1 MINIFKKID
10 QIKYELDTLQT
21 SNAIKNFHIALRL
34 NNELYIYLLCDE
46 ENKAITSF
54 IEKYSNENV
63 EIKTIFKDEYDE
75 DIYYQNIFKEPINIK
90 DSRRRF
96 VHLLDENSNNENL
109 DTPCPVVTFYSYKGG
124 MGRSTT
130 LASFATALANGA
142 IDYQGERI
150 SPKKVV
156 IIDCDFE
163 APGFTNYF
171 LNNSGIPYNQNG
183 IVEYLTD
190 IEFDKDT
197 DIQKYMWDVAKDP
210 FAGKGEIWVMPAG
223 NLSTTY
229 DTEDFLKNNLNHY
242 LEGLAR
248 LDIASPMYL
257 INRIKKDVID
267 KIYDKI
273 KPDFILIDSRT
284 GFNDIFGITALE
296 LSKVMIGFFGNN
308 AQTHPGLHFFI
319 DTLLKHGSTNSII
332 VNSILPESSWREL
345 FEDFKN
351 DINDILK
358 SIQENGDEYNLEP
371 FKIRRQSVLEKI
383 GIKKEDKRDFIDLI
397 TQREFA
403 DYKDLFDKIYDLS
416 IDTQKLIEKKNNLI
430 EEDTDVTEHSTPSV
444 SEHKL
449 EGESPKIR
457 ILKNLQRDLPNLYA
471 DQRDD
476 DNGKPIDFQKEL
488 DNNRYF
494 FRKCMED
501 LFNIS
506 RFLIIG
512 NKGTGKSYIYESL
525 KNENIVNALQK
536 KANKPNSFKYHFFH
550 LIELENVNFFVDTN
564 EFDDISKGNVDKY
577 FSRFWKVFIWRSIMK
592 KAEDS
597 NLYATSLSLFLN
609 CETPTEI
616 SKRFNEIIQD
626 DDKII
631 AIERDLLDL
640 DKFLNSRGGNEYI
653 VAIFDPLDKLIN
665 PNKWKDRIAPLINF
679 WRKRPYSK
687 IFPKIFV
694 RKDLLSSI
702 GNINNFQEIENQ
714 AINIEWTKEE
724 LFAYF
729 FTLVTSSSHRDF
741 FDIMKGQ
748 LSYSLLIEQIER
760 KTGQKKQFPIEED
773 FLRLASSTF
782 FGKYADRH
790 GRDVYGES
798 YDWIYKNLQNTDGTI
813 SLRPF
818 IDLIECSIDDSL
830 KNNNDTETPILH
842 PDYFT
847 SGPNRKK
854 AIERYLKDLIKEPG
868 NDDLELF
875 FEFFDNISK
884 NPNDPNRKFLF
895 LKQKHDQ
902 FDLLLKTV
910 IQKYPKRIKN
920 DVKGLKDL
928 LEQNGIVKRNSWDY
942 SFALLY
948 KYRLGLK

>member
-46 ENKAITSF
+46 ENKAVVSF

-75 DIYYQNIFKEPINIK
+75 DTYYQNIFKESINIK

-96 VHLLDENSNNENL
+96 VHLLDENSNDENL
-109 DTPCPVVTFYSYKGG
+109 NTPCPVVTFYSYKGG

-183 IVEYLTD
+183 IIEYLTD
-190 IEFDKDT
+190 IEFDKDI

-210 FAGKGEIWVMPAG
+210 FAGKGEIWIMPAG
-223 NLSTTY
+223 NLSTSY

-319 DTLLKHGSTNSII
+319 DTLLKHESTNSII

-345 FEDFKN
+345 FDDFKN

-371 FKIRRQSVLEKI
+371 FKIRRQPVLEKI

-416 IDTQKLIEKKNNLI
+416 IDTQKLIEKKNILI
-430 EEDTDVTEHSTPSV
+430 EEDSDITEHSTPSI

-449 EGESPKIR
+449 EEESPKIR

-471 DQRDD
+471 DQLD
-476 DNGKPIDFQKEL
+476 DNGKSIDFQKEL

-525 KNENIVNALQK
+525 KNENIVNEIQIR
-536 KANKPNSFKYHFFH
+536 ANKPKSFKYHFFH
-550 LIELENVNFFVDTN
+550 LIELENPNFFVDTN
-564 EFDDISKGNVDKY
+564 EFDDISKDNIDKY

-592 KAEDS
+592 RAKD
-597 NLYATSLSLFLN
+597 NDLYLSTLTLFHD

-616 SKRFNEIIQD
+616 SKRFNEIIKD

-631 AIERDLLDL
+631 LIEKDLLEL
-640 DKFLNSRGGNEYI
+640 DKFLNSKGGNEYI
-653 VAIFDPLDKLIN
+653 VAIFDPLDKLIKSD
-665 PNKWKDRIAPLINF
+665 KWKDRIAPLINF

-729 FTLVTSSSHRDF
+729 FTLVTSSSHKDF
-741 FDIMKGQ
+741 FYIMKRQ
-748 LSYSLLIEQIER
+748 LSSSLLIQQIEK
-760 KTGQKKQFPIEED
+760 KTGKKKQFPIEED
-773 FLRLASSTF
+773 FLRLASSIF
-782 FGKYADRH
+782 FGKYADRQ

-798 YDWIYKNLQNTDGTI
+798 YDWLYKNLQNTDGTI

-830 KNNNDTETPILH
+830 KNNNDAEAPILH

-854 AIERYLKDLIKEPG
+854 AIERYLKDLVKEQG
-868 NDDLELF
+868 NDDLKLF
-875 FEFFDNISK
+875 FEFFDDISK
-884 NPNDPNRKFLF
+884 NPNDPNKKFLF

-910 IQKYPKRIKN
+910 IQKYPNRITN
-920 DVKGLKDL
+920 DVKGLKEM

>member
-10 QIKYELDTLQT
+10 T
-21 SNAIKNFHIALRL
+21 IKNELEEILGSNSIQNFHLALRL
-34 NNELYIYLLCDE
+34 NNELYIYLLCNDA
-46 ENKAITSF
+46 NNIVKSF
-54 IEKYSNENV
+54 IEKYADDVNIDVKIISQE
-63 EIKTIFKDEYDE
+63 EYND
-75 DIYYQNIFKEPINIK
+75 DIYYQGIFKERVNIK

-96 VHLLDENSNNENL
+96 VHLLDESSNDENL

-130 LASFATALANGA
+130 LASFATALSNGA
-142 IDYQGERI
+142 IEYQGTRI

-171 LNNSGIPYNQNG
+171 LNNPGVPYNQNG

-190 IEFDKDT
+190 IEFDKDI

-210 FAGKGEIWVMPAG
+210 FAGEGEIWVMPAG
-223 NLSTTY
+223 NLSTAY
-229 DTEDFLKNNLNHY
+229 DTEDFLKNNLTHY

-257 INRIKKDVID
+257 MNRIKKDVID
-267 KIYDKI
+267 KICETI

-319 DTLLKHGSTNSII
+319 DTLLKHQSTNSII
-332 VNSILPESSWREL
+332 VNSILPDSSWRTL
-345 FEDFKN
+345 FDDFKD

-358 SIQENGDEYNLEP
+358 SIKENGDEYNLAP
-371 FKIRRQSVLEKI
+371 FKIRRQSILEKI
-383 GIKKEDKRDFIDLI
+383 GIKQEDKREFMDLI

-416 IDTQKLIEKKNNLI
+416 IDTQKSIEKKNGI
-430 EEDTDVTEHSTPSV
+430 SEENVDLTESYTPSV
-444 SEHKL
+444 FDNKL

-457 ILKNLQRDLPNLYA
+457 ILRNLQRNLPNLYA
-471 DQRDD
+471 DEQDE
-476 DNGKPIDFQKEL
+476 NGKTLINFQDEL
-488 DNNRYF
+488 DENRYF

-525 KNENIVNALQK
+525 KNQDIVNAIQK
-536 KANKPNSFKYHFFH
+536 RANKPNNYKYHFFH
-550 LIELENVNFFVDTN
+550 LIELENPDFFVDTN
-564 EFDDISKGNVDKY
+564 EFDDLSKDNVDKY
-577 FSRFWKVFIWRSIMK
+577 FSRFWKVFIWRSIMQRAK
-592 KAEDS
+592 DQ
-597 NLYATSLSLFLN
+597 NLYTSSLSLFEN
-609 CETPTEI
+609 CETSTEI
-616 SKRFNEIIQD
+616 SKRFNEIIKD
-626 DDKII
+626 DDRII
-631 AIERDLLDL
+631 LIEKDLLEL
-640 DKFLNSRGGNEYI
+640 DKFLNSKGNNEYI
-653 VAIFDPLDKLIN
+653 VAIFDPLDKLIK
-665 PNKWKDRIAPLINF
+665 PDKWKDRIAPLINF

-687 IFPKIFV
+687 IFPKLFV
-694 RKDLLSSI
+694 RKDLLNKI

-729 FTLVTSSSHRDF
+729 FTLVTSLPQSRDF
-741 FDIMKGQ
+741 FDIMKQSQ
-748 LSYSLLIEQIER
+748 LSHPTLIDQIEK
-760 KTGQKKQFPIEED
+760 KTGRKKQFPIEEV
-773 FLRLASSTF
+773 FLRLAASTF
-782 FGKYADRH
+782 FGKYADRD
-790 GRDVYGES
+790 GRDRYGES

-813 SLRPF
+813 SIRPF
-818 IDLIECSIDDSL
+818 IDLVKYSIEDSL
-830 KNNNDTETPILH
+830 DKKNNDNSPPILH
-842 PDYFT
+842 QDYFT
-847 SGPNRKK
+847 SGENRKK
-854 AIERYLKDLIKEPG
+854 AVERYLGDLVKEQG
-868 NDDLELF
+868 DDDLKLI
-875 FEFFDNISK
+875 FEFFDDDRNK
-884 NPNDPNRKFLF
+884 KFRF
-895 LKQKHDQ
+895 LEFKQEQ
-902 FDLLLKTV
+902 FDALLEAI
-910 IQKYPKRIKN
+910 IQKYPNRIKN
-920 DVKGLKDL
+920 DVKGLKEL
-928 LEQNGIVKRNSWDY
+928 LEQNGIVKRHIWGY